1 MREQPLLVGR
11 LLNHGRDHYQFRSQE
26 DESYF
31 VKLSTPKGERV
42 VWGKDLERAVASAS
56 TQPKLGDVV
65 GVKRLAREPVTIT
78 TSQRNGAGQVIAQRE
93 QEVFR
98 NRWVVEKVQF
108 FAERSQ
114 LARRVRDDQVE
125 ARRAVKAHPEL
136 MSTYLTLRGAQ
147 EIAQRRI
154 ADPKDREK
162 FVALVREAMAGSIKR
177 GDPLPVVRLRKKTE
191 VKERPLLRPK
201 EERQR

>member
-1 MREQPLLVGR
+1 MEMLIIIQVT
-11 LLNHGRDHYQFRSQE
+11 S
-26 DESYF
+26 
-31 VKLSTPKGERV
+31 
-42 VWGKDLERAVASAS
+42 AAS

-65 GVKRLAREPVTIT
+65 GIKRLAREPVTIT